1 MAFNYEKMISEAH
14 LSSAGWGIDEFNHS
28 SPFECH
34 VIYVHDYR
42 RKYTQLFT
50 IKKADFEALNLPENF
65 TSRIYATLIAELMI
79 KAKRGTLNQDE
90 RDSLGPALAGY
101 TRSTDTYRS
110 WRKLA
115 EPADRLHMV
124 INIYQ
129 NYGLLR
135 PFIVRSANTVLTI
148 GQVLTLSQ
156 QVKTLDLVKN
166 PNWFSSKE

>member
-1 MAFNYEKMISEAH
+1 
-14 LSSAGWGIDEFNHS
+14 
-28 SPFECH
+28 
-34 VIYVHDYR
+34 
-42 RKYTQLFT
+42 
-50 IKKADFEALNLPENF
+50 
-65 TSRIYATLIAELMI
+65 MI

-135 PFIVRSANTVLTI
+135 PFIVRSANTVLTVE
-148 GQVLTLSQ
+148 QVLTLSQ
-156 QVKTLDLVKN
+156 QVKTLDLEKIQIG
-166 PNWFSSKE
+166 FQARSKYESSSMDISTHCGALSDS